1 MMLTDETIQVNCSFR
16 IITIFCTFPLE
27 QHLFDK
33 RATQI
38 LRHDKVSRWEFICP
52 FDCLVYKV
60 FDKLSCMR
68 FKGNTTRWVSVRKKN
83 ILKSSF
89 GYLGVCFQKITYTL
103 LYKYLFCSD
112 NV

>member
-1 MMLTDETIQVNCSFR
+1 MLTDETIQVNCSFR

-68 FKGNTTRWVSVRKKN
+68 FKGNTTWWVSVRKKKHFK
-83 ILKSSF
+83 IFIWVF
-89 GYLGVCFQKITYTL
+89 GCLFSKDHINATL
-103 LYKYLFCSD
+103 QISLL
-112 NV
+112 